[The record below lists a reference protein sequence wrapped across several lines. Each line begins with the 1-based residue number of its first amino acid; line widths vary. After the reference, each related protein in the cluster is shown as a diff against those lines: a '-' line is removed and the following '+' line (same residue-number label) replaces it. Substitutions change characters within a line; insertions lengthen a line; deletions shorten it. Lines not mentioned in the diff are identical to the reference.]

1 MRVVEM
7 DIKDLD
13 KILQEYMSHFGSDVM
28 KKYFKDIIVI
38 KKENKNAIG
47 KEKTNSS
54 SRSN

>member
-1 MRVVEM
+1 MKVIEM
-7 DIKDLD
+7 NIKDLD

-28 KKYFKDIIVI
+28 NKYFKDIIII
-38 KKENKNAIG
+38 KKGEKNAIG